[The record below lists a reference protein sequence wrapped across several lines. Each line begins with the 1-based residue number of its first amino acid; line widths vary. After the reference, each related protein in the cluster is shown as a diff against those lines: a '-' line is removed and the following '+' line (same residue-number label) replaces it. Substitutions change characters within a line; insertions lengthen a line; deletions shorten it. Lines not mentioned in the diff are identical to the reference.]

1 MGDPQLL
8 GHTHWQPGSPRERV
22 ELDIPMRP
30 EDLLDLADILLIR
43 AQQMADLP
51 VLSPDFPDDRPAGR

>member
-8 GHTHWQPGSPRERV
+8 GHTHWQAGSPRERV